1 MWNGNG
7 STLALGGTQRQMLPN
22 GEARDVGMVQFY
34 TPHGHHMRTLKVP
47 GGGITALSWEVS
59 YFFPKHF
66 CCFFFFFAL
75 TKILFFDIVD
85 LFCRSFTTYCVYI
98 LTFFFL
104 LSSFFLLLV
113 WWFKNCTCC

>member
-59 YFFPKHF
+59 
-66 CCFFFFFAL
+66 CFFSKTFLLFVFFFAL
-75 TKILFFDIVD
+75 TNIV
-85 LFCRSFTTYCVYI
+85 F
-98 LTFFFL
+98 
-104 LSSFFLLLV
+104 
-113 WWFKNCTCC
+113 